1 MYYIIQ
7 KSLGAISAV
16 ITETIPQMGLCV
28 EFKNYQLGTDTA
40 IVIYQNG
47 KPKDVRINGWT
58 FPCVY
63 NKIKKIVHSDVYGGS
78 SIYTID
84 FECIDPNGNMQ
95 KIENKSIYGAK
106 ESLDVE
112 YFYSL
117 LYNVSCCE
125 NIEQAKLLYKNII
138 DNDDLHFRNTIINKR
153 KDAIQVLNFIESFT
167 PRLSKIE
174 DTEFVIGIERKI
186 KEKYNVAQE
195 IITSAPAPL

>member
-1 MYYIIQ
+1 MYYLIQ

-16 ITETIPQMGLCV
+16 VTETIPQIGLCV

-40 IVIYQNG
+40 IIIYQNG
-47 KPKDVRINGWT
+47 KPSDVTINGWT

-63 NKIKKIVHSDVYGGS
+63 NKIKKIVQSDIYGGN

-84 FECIDPNGNMQ
+84 FECLDPNGKIQ

-106 ESLDVE
+106 GSLDVE

-125 NIEQAKLLYKNII
+125 NIEQANSLYKNII
-138 DNDDLHFRNTIINKR
+138 DNDNIHFQYSSIDKR

-167 PRLSKIE
+167 PQLSKIV
-174 DTEFVIGIERKI
+174 DTEFIVGLERKI
-186 KEKYNVAQE
+186 KEKFEVAQN
-195 IITSAPAPL
+195 IIASASTPV